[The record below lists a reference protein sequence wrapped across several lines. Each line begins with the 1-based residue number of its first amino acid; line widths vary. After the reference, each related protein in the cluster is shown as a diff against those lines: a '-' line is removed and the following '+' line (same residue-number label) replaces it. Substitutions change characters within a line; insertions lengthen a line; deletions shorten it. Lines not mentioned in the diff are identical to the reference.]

1 MNDVHQVL
9 LKLQELDREI
19 HTARGKVEEFDP
31 KLEELEAPLEAL
43 QAAVASARKDLDA
56 TSTELRRLERA
67 AEEKR
72 ARQKKYEE
80 HLERARNA
88 REEAAARAELDL
100 VRRAVETDE
109 REALERMETVTRLE
123 LRLDELDRKLEEAR
137 LEADP
142 ARDDLV
148 RSRDEASGELASL
161 EARRQAETADMDRR
175 ARQLYEQVRGGRTRT
190 VVTSLT
196 TDGACGHCYS
206 MIPIQQQTEI
216 RRAGELV
223 RCEACGVILY
233 AEE

>member
-1 MNDVHQVL
+1 MNHVHQAL

-19 HTARGKVEEFDP
+19 VTARGKVEEFDP
-31 KLEELEAPLEAL
+31 MLEELEAPLEAL
-43 QAAVASARKDLDA
+43 VSAVESARKDLDA

-100 VRRAVETDE
+100 VRRAVEADE
-109 REALERMETVTRLE
+109 REALERMEMVTRLE
-123 LRLDELDRKLEEAR
+123 LRLDELDRKLKIAR
-137 LEADP
+137 EEADP
-142 ARDDLV
+142 ARDELV
-148 RSRDEASGELASL
+148 RGRDEASGELAEL
-161 EARRQAETADMDRR
+161 EAQRAAETAEMDRR

-196 TDGACGHCYS
+196 PDGACGNCFS
-206 MIPIQQQTEI
+206 MIPIQRQAEI

>member
-1 MNDVHQVL
+1 MNDVHQAL

-19 HTARGKVEEFDP
+19 VTARGKVAEFDP

-43 QAAVASARKDLDA
+43 ESSAESARKDLDA
-56 TSTELRRLERA
+56 TRTELRRLERA

-72 ARQKKYEE
+72 ARQKKYEQ

-88 REEAAARAELDL
+88 REESAARAELDL
-100 VRRAVETDE
+100 VRRAVEADE
-109 REALERMETVTRLE
+109 REALERMEAVTRLE
-123 LRLDELDRKLEEAR
+123 LRLDELGRKLDAAR
-137 LEADP
+137 EEADP
-142 ARDDLV
+142 ARDELV
-148 RSRDEASGELASL
+148 RGREQANGELAEL
-161 EARRQAETADMDRR
+161 EARRAAESADMDRR
-175 ARQLYEQVRGGRTRT
+175 ARRLYEQVRGGRTRT

-196 TDGACGHCYS
+196 PDGACGHCFS
-206 MIPIQQQTEI
+206 MIPLQRQTEI

>member
-1 MNDVHQVL
+1 MNHVHQAL

-19 HTARGKVEEFDP
+19 VTARGKVEEFDP
-31 KLEELEAPLEAL
+31 MLEELEAPLEAL
-43 QAAVASARKDLDA
+43 ESAVESARKDLDA

-100 VRRAVETDE
+100 VRRAVEADE
-109 REALERMETVTRLE
+109 REALERMEMVTRLE
-123 LRLDELDRKLEEAR
+123 LRLDELDRKLKIAR
-137 LEADP
+137 EEADP
-142 ARDDLV
+142 ARDELV
-148 RSRDEASGELASL
+148 RGRDEASGELAEL
-161 EARRQAETADMDRR
+161 EAQRAAETAEMDRR

-196 TDGACGHCYS
+196 PDGACGNCFS
-206 MIPIQQQTEI
+206 MIPIQRQAEI

>member
-1 MNDVHQVL
+1 MNHVHQAL

-19 HTARGKVEEFDP
+19 RTARGKVAEFEP
-31 KLEELEAPLEAL
+31 RLEELEAPLHAL
-43 QAAVASARKDLDA
+43 EASAESVRKDLEA

-80 HLERARNA
+80 HLQRARNA

-100 VRRAVETDE
+100 VRRAVEADE
-109 REALERMETVTRLE
+109 QEAIQRMESVTRLE
-123 LRLDELDRKLEEAR
+123 LRLDELNEKLAAAR
-137 LEADP
+137 READP
-142 ARDDLV
+142 VRTELV
-148 RSRDEASGELASL
+148 REKDEASGELEAL
-161 EARRQAETADMDRR
+161 RARREAETSDMDRR
-175 ARQLYEQVRGGRTRT
+175 ARQLYEQVAGGRTRT

-196 TDGACGHCYS
+196 PDGACGNCYS
-206 MIPIQQQTEI
+206 VIPLQQQSEI

-233 AEE
+233 AEG